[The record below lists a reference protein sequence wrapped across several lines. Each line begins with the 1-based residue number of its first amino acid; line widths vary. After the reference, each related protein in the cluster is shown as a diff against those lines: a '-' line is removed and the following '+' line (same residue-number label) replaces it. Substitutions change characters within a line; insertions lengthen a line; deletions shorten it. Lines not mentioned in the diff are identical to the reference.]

1 MATPI
6 VPRRARG
13 RFYFPIADNLF
24 LISARVDIASSR
36 GEPHQLHL
44 PDLAAGDR

>member
-1 MATPI
+1 MATRI
-6 VPRRARG
+6 VPRRVRG
-13 RFYFPIADNLF
+13 HFCFPIADDLF
-24 LISARVDIASSR
+24 LISARVDTASSR